1 MKPKT
6 IKHITTSDYVK
17 MGDIDLRQPIPTKTI
32 KNVDPFILL
41 HHYGPYTIGK
51 NSNPFDLEPHPHRGF
66 EPITFLFQGEQL
78 HRDSLGNNEI
88 VKAGDVQWTTAG
100 QGIIHAEGPTKEI
113 VEKGGVLEGIQLW
126 LNLPA
131 SKKMMNANYQIAK
144 NENMPFVLSAD
155 GLIKTKIVAGKI
167 NNTLGNIKTQT
178 EVNVFMIEAKENG
191 KSTFNIPENHNT
203 ILYLISG
210 NITVLNETLKQ
221 DKNQFIQFNTGGNII
236 QIKALQNSQLLL
248 LSAEPIHEKVVTY
261 GPFVMNTQSELI
273 DAMNDYQN
281 GKMGTLS

>member
-51 NSNPFDLEPHPHRGF
+51 NSNPFDLGPHPHRGF

-191 KSTFNIPENHNT
+191 KYTFNIPENHNT

>member
-191 KSTFNIPENHNT
+191 KYTFNIPENHNT